1 LRHKIR
7 NALEIE
13 TMNEKKDIETRTDI
27 EHLIQC
33 FYEKALIDQQIGF
46 IFTDIAKIDLKN
58 HLPHLFDF
66 WENILLKPNGYK
78 KNVLK
83 VHLDLNKKVNLRP
96 EHFERWLNLFSAT
109 VDKLF
114 EGIIANNAKNK
125 ALSIATVMQ
134 TKLHRPSLL

>member
-1 LRHKIR
+1 ME
-7 NALEIE
+7 A
-13 TMNEKKDIETRTDI
+13 KKDINTRADV
-27 EHLIQC
+27 EHLIRR
-33 FYEKALIDQQIGF
+33 FYEKALIDEQIGF
-46 IFTDIAKIDLKN
+46 IFTDIAKIDLES

-78 KNVLK
+78 RNVLK
-83 VHLDLNKKVNLRP
+83 VHLDLNEKVKLSTT
-96 EHFERWLNLFSAT
+96 HFESWLSLFSAT
-109 VDKLF
+109 VDELF

>member
-1 LRHKIR
+1 
-7 NALEIE
+7 
-13 TMNEKKDIETRTDI
+13 MDEKKDITTRADI

-33 FYEKALIDQQIGF
+33 FYEKALIDTQIGF
-46 IFTDIAKIDLKN
+46 IFTDIAKIDLES

-78 KNVLK
+78 RNVLK
-83 VHLDLNKKVNLRP
+83 VHVDLNEKAKLSP
-96 EHFERWLNLFSAT
+96 AHFERWLDLFSTT
-109 VDKLF
+109 VDDLF
-114 EGIIANNAKNK
+114 QGIIANSAKNK